1 MDYQIEVNG
10 VTIDTLKMVIYN
22 VSNMQSVLPNIAAM
36 TTGEGFRTYMVY
48 DSTDMKAGNG
58 TLSNI
63 ELYRDGYFIYLD
75 GFFVKISNGEY
86 EDLDL
91 DGVISDA
98 EIAQQSLEPQG
109 GDIFIIKT
117 YASQEIG
124 GQSGL
129 SYTYLDEG
137 LIDGMNYFYSVVS
150 YDRGVPIA
158 DIPQLESSL
167 YQNVIMVRPQHM
179 ALELAGEPKISDYIH
194 FGPSTGQ
201 FLKAITSYENL
212 TGHHYGIQFFQ
223 DDASITDN
231 ESADYGIIIDSTLG
245 GIGIVEPLDNLTP
258 GAAYTD
264 TLTIGVSGSIED
276 GNICL
281 LYTSPSPR
289 DRG

>member
-10 VTIDTLKMVIYN
+10 VTIDTMKMVIYN

-58 TLSNI
+58 TLSDI

-91 DGVISDA
+91 DGIISDT
-98 EIAQQSLEPQG
+98 EIAQQSLKPQD

-129 SYTYLDEG
+129 SYT
-137 LIDGMNYFYSVVS
+137 
-150 YDRGVPIA
+150 
-158 DIPQLESSL
+158 
-167 YQNVIMVRPQHM
+167 
-179 ALELAGEPKISDYIH
+179 
-194 FGPSTGQ
+194 
-201 FLKAITSYENL
+201 
-212 TGHHYGIQFFQ
+212 
-223 DDASITDN
+223 
-231 ESADYGIIIDSTLG
+231 
-245 GIGIVEPLDNLTP
+245 
-258 GAAYTD
+258 
-264 TLTIGVSGSIED
+264 
-276 GNICL
+276 CL
-281 LYTSPSPR
+281 LYTS
-289 DRG
+289 DAADE